1 MDFHME
7 SILPVSPDKVWPVMI
22 DIGRIASCIPGLEQ
36 VDEQEAL
43 KLYHAVM
50 KQKIGPFK
58 LEVPAKIVVEDHVEP
73 DFLRARAQGRDKF
86 TGTTMDAVLN
96 VRLAPSAD
104 GGTRLDVEATLEVAG
119 RLASLGYSI
128 IKKKA
133 EENFA
138 EFSTRL
144 RGQLEAL

>member
-1 MDFHME
+1 MDFRMK
-7 SILPVSPDKVWPVMI
+7 SVLPVSPDKVWPVMV
-22 DIGRIASCIPGLEQ
+22 DIGRIASCIPGLER
-36 VDEQEAL
+36 VDERETL

-50 KQKIGPFK
+50 KQKVGPFK
-58 LEVPAKIVVEDHVEP
+58 LEVPATIVVEEHAEP

-86 TGTTMDAVLN
+86 TGTTMDAVLHI
-96 VRLAPSAD
+96 RLASSAE
-104 GGTRLDVEATLEVAG
+104 GGTRLDVEATLQIAG

-138 EFSTRL
+138 EFETRL
-144 RGQLEAL
+144 RSQLEEL